1 MMIIGNFTDFFA
13 KFSRNIGNSPAKTE
27 TDVKSMSKNAPVAK
41 DAKNE
46 TGIRF
51 SVFYES
57 NSKKGTSYIYK
68 EGIPLTP
75 DQASA
80 IGVEYATHPK
90 AATQSLYLNIRALQ
104 DRFGIEAP
112 IAGFDVILIPRK

>member
-1 MMIIGNFTDFFA
+1 MIIGNFTDFFA
-13 KFSRNIGNSPAKTE
+13 KFSRNTGDFPAKTE

-68 EGIPLTP
+68 EGIPHARSGEC
-75 DQASA
+75 DRR
-80 IGVEYATHPK
+80 GVRHAPESGDTKPIPQYPRATRPLWH
-90 AATQSLYLNIRALQ
+90 
-104 DRFGIEAP
+104 
-112 IAGFDVILIPRK
+112 